1 MRRGVKARDT
11 SVRSRVWSGGS
22 RKIICPAAA
31 SDRGDIISSTVPW
44 AELNVFG
51 SRWAASTS
59 SYRLRAQKSKRS
71 LR

>member
-1 MRRGVKARDT
+1 M
-11 SVRSRVWSGGS
+11 
-22 RKIICPAAA
+22 KIIIEPGTR
-31 SDRGDIISSTVPW
+31 SSPIISSTVPW
-44 AELNVFG
+44 AELNVAG